1 MSSNVDYHSE
11 YRDLSSRKYEVQHM
25 INHLP
30 KHVGKTIEL
39 AVKER
44 ERELEEGVGKLN
56 QLHALG
62 YI

>member
-1 MSSNVDYHSE
+1 MSTNVDYQKE
-11 YRDLSSRKYEVQHM
+11 YRDLTSKKFEVRHM
-25 INHLP
+25 MNHLP

-39 AVKER
+39 AVQER
-44 ERELEEGVGKLN
+44 ERQLNEGVGKLN